1 MQALQFFEQDMGGVK
16 GYDAAIPAAL
26 TRHKLWIVSKSSN
39 ANTIT
44 HYLSAGAAAVNRAV
58 AELQDRYPDAAITAQ
73 PVAMVS
79 VIGSDISRPGL
90 VPDALRALGDAGV
103 AMIAMQHQF
112 RNVAVQ
118 FLVAPPDFDA
128 VVRARSDEH
137 TSELPSLLRHPY
149 SVFC

>member
-1 MQALQFFEQDMGGVK
+1 MARKVLEQKMGGVK
-16 GYDAAIPAAL
+16 VYDAACLGAL
-26 TRHKLWIVSKSSN
+26 TGHKLWIVSKSTN
-39 ANTIT
+39 ANTIN

-103 AMIAMQHQF
+103 AMIAMQHQI
-112 RNVAVQ
+112 RNV
-118 FLVAPPDFDA
+118 DEIG
-128 VVRARSDEH
+128 RAH
-137 TSELPSLLRHPY
+137 
-149 SVFC
+149 V